1 MSEGL
6 VTFFKYK
13 SLGFARRG
21 DDYFEPLS
29 MDVMLDSLHKWFQ
42 DRISLEDTL
51 LWDDQT
57 VGYGN
62 RKKFT

>member
-21 DDYFEPLS
+21 DDYFEPCKRL
-29 MDVMLDSLHKWFQ
+29 
-42 DRISLEDTL
+42 
-51 LWDDQT
+51 
-57 VGYGN
+57 
-62 RKKFT
+62 